1 MADDL
6 RALTQRFPRPGRVDA
21 IWLRPARG
29 LPSLGVQQVE
39 ALPGRGLAGDRSAE
53 RKPAGPGGGKRQ
65 VTLIQAEHL
74 PLIAAWSGLAVLDAG
89 ALRRNLVVSG
99 INLLSLRSP
108 FADQPVQVRI
118 GSHVLIE
125 VTGPCD
131 PCSKMEQLL
140 GPGGYNAMRGHGGV
154 TAQVLESG
162 AIAVGDRI
170 EVVR

>member
-6 RALTQRFPRPGRVDA
+6 RALTQRFPRPGRIEA

-29 LPSLGVQQVE
+29 LPSLSVERVE

-53 RKPAGPGGGKRQ
+53 RPPARPGGGKRQ

-74 PLIAAWSGLAVLDAG
+74 PLIAAWSGKALLDAG

-99 INLLSLRSP
+99 LNLLGLRSP
-108 FADQPVQVRI
+108 FADPAVHVRI
-118 GSHVLIE
+118 GASVLIE
-125 VTGPCD
+125 VSGPCD
-131 PCSKMEQLL
+131 PCSKMEQVL

-154 TAQVLESG
+154 TARVLEG
-162 AIAVGDRI
+162 GVIAVGDALQ
-170 EVVR
+170 VVR